1 MKEYVFL
8 RINDRFRNIFANDNI
23 SSFLELYY
31 RKDESVFYREQFKLF
46 LEKNKQKEILSYFKM
61 KLANRNEVIIDDYK
75 ITINNNFNETKEIL
89 ELRDNYL
96 LVNGNFEKSVFSKY
110 LSEYDSDFLVIDLN
124 RNKIERLSLV
134 N

>member
-8 RINDRFRNIFANDNI
+8 RINDRFRNIFVNDNI

-124 RNKIERLSLV
+124 RSKIERLSLV

>member
-124 RNKIERLSLV
+124 RSKIERLSLV